1 MVSRSLFTAGTAALS
16 VLATVDATSYLKYS
30 TVPGYFLQDIETTA
44 TDGFDYTATNFGLI
58 DQSYDSD
65 ASFDPTGTKTQWE
78 RFENEV
84 SVLNADSTADERYA
98 VLYLGRHGEG
108 YHNVAES
115 SYGTP
120 AWNCYWS
127 ELDGNGTFVWADAKV
142 TPNGVAQAEKAH
154 AFWISQIASQKQSI
168 PESFYTSPLSRCLE
182 TAKITFESLVTP
194 FKPLIK
200 EYLREG
206 ISMHTCD
213 RRSSKSYI
221 AENYPGWPFEA
232 GFTEKDELWTKT
244 TAETQSAQDK
254 RSKSALDS
262 IFSSDPS
269 SFLSITS
276 HSGEIGSLL
285 RVVGHRK
292 FSLSTGAV
300 IPVLVKVEKVE
311 GTAPYTSV
319 APAEAQATC
328 NAPPITSI
336 ADVGCVCSSTTSA
349 SVSASTSASA
359 SGSASASASASVT
372 ASASASVTTSA
383 SASVSAS
390 TSGGASNT
398 TLLSTTSTV
407 YATSVHTITKC
418 PATVTNCPIGSVTT
432 ITYVDYTTVCPV
444 GTVPT
449 VTPEA
454 PYPSANG
461 TTIIPQ
467 KPSSANGT
475 TIVPQN
481 PSSSI
486 VPSSQPS
493 SIIPSSATSLLSSS
507 IAMTAGFAL
516 FAFWM

>member
-1 MVSRSLFTAGTAALS
+1 MMSRSLFTAGTAALS
-16 VLATVDATSYLKYS
+16 ILATVDATSYLKYS
-30 TVPGYFLQDIETTA
+30 TVPGYFVQDIDSTP

-58 DQSYDSD
+58 DQQYDSD

-84 SVLNADSTADERYA
+84 GRLNAHSEINERYA

-154 AFWISQIASQKQSI
+154 DFWASQVSTQKQSL
-168 PESFYTSPLSRCLE
+168 PESYYTSPMSRCLE
-182 TAKITFESLVTP
+182 TAKITFEGLVTP

-213 RRSSKSYI
+213 RRSTKSYI
-221 AENYPGWPFEA
+221 ASNYPGWPFEA

-244 TAETQSAQDK
+244 TAETPSAQDK

-262 IFSSDPS
+262 IFSSDKS
-269 SFLSITS
+269 TFLSITS

-292 FSLSTGAV
+292 FSLSTGSV
-300 IPVLVKVEKVE
+300 IPVLVKVEKVK
-311 GTAPYTSV
+311 GDAPYTSV
-319 APAEAQATC
+319 APWEAQATC

-336 ADVGCVCSSTTSA
+336 DGTGCVCSSTTSA
-349 SVSASTSASA
+349 SASASATVSASTSASA
-359 SGSASASASASVT
+359 T
-372 ASASASVTTSA
+372 ASASTTGGSN
-383 SASVSAS
+383 S
-390 TSGGASNT
+390 T
-398 TLLSTTSTV
+398 LISTTSTV

-418 PATVTNCPIGSVTT
+418 PATVTDCPIGSVTT
-432 ITYVDYTTVCPV
+432 VTYEDYTTVCPV
-444 GTVPT
+444 ETLPT

-454 PYPSANG
+454 PYPSSNG
-461 TTIIPQ
+461 TTVIPQ
-467 KPSSANGT
+467 K
-475 TIVPQN
+475 
-481 PSSSI
+481 SSSS
-486 VPSSQPS
+486 VLPTERPSTF
-493 SIIPSSATSLLSSS
+493 PSSATSLLTSG
-507 IAMTAGFAL
+507 IAMTAGLAL

>member
-1 MVSRSLFTAGTAALS
+1 MLAVLNSTTHLYTVVLFSFDMMSRSLFYGTAALS
-16 VLATVDATSYLKYS
+16 VLATVEATSYLKYS
-30 TVPGYFLQDIETTA
+30 TVPGYFLQDIESTP

-58 DQSYDSD
+58 NQSYDSD
-65 ASFDPTGTKTQWE
+65 ATFDAAGTKTQWE

-84 SVLNADSTADERYA
+84 EVLNAGCGADERYA

-142 TPNGVAQAEKAH
+142 TPNGIAQAEKAN
-154 AFWISQIASQKQSI
+154 AFWTSQVASEKQSL
-168 PESFYTSPLSRCLE
+168 PESYYTSPMSRCLE
-182 TAKITFESLVTP
+182 TAKITFEGLVTP

-244 TAETQSAQDK
+244 TAETPSAQDK

-262 IFSSDPS
+262 IFTSNKHT
-269 SFLSITS
+269 FLSITS
-276 HSGEIGSLL
+276 HSGEIASLL

-292 FSLSTGAV
+292 FSLSTGSV
-300 IPVLVKVEKVE
+300 IPVLVKVEKVK
-311 GTAPYTSV
+311 GTAPHTSV
-319 APAEAQATC
+319 APWEAQATC
-328 NAPPITSI
+328 NAPPVTSLE
-336 ADVGCVCSSTTSA
+336 DGGCVCSSTTSA
-349 SVSASTSASA
+349 SATASVTASTSAS
-359 SGSASASASASVT
+359 T
-372 ASASASVTTSA
+372 TDSVTTP
-383 SASVSAS
+383 
-390 TSGGASNT
+390 TGASNT

-418 PATVTNCPIGSVTT
+418 PATVTDCPIGSVTT
-432 ITYVDYTTVCPV
+432 ITYEDYTTVCPV

-461 TTIIPQ
+461 TTYTPQ
-467 KPSSANGT
+467 K
-475 TIVPQN
+475 

-486 VPSSQPS
+486 VPTGRPS
-493 SIIPSSATSLLSSS
+493 TIPSSATSLITSGL
-507 IAMTAGFAL
+507 AMTAGFAL

>member
-1 MVSRSLFTAGTAALS
+1 MVSRSLFTAGAAALS
-16 VLATVDATSYLKYS
+16 VFATVDATSSYLKYS
-30 TVPGYFLQDIETTA
+30 TVPGYFLQDIDSTA

-65 ASFDPTGTKTQWE
+65 ASFDPEGTKTQWE

-84 SVLNADSTADERYA
+84 AALNIGSTADERYA

-127 ELDGNGTFVWADAKV
+127 ELDGNGTFVWADAQV
-142 TPNGVAQAEKAH
+142 TPNGIAQAEKAH
-154 AFWISQIASQKQSI
+154 AFWTSQIASQKQSL
-168 PESFYTSPLSRCLE
+168 PESFYTSPMSRCLE
-182 TAKITFESLVTP
+182 TAKLTFEGLVTP
-194 FKPLIK
+194 FTPLIK

-213 RRSSKSYI
+213 RRSTKSYI
-221 AENYPGWPFEA
+221 ASNYPGWPFEA

-244 TAETQSAQDK
+244 TAESSSAQDE

-292 FSLSTGAV
+292 FSLSTGSV
-300 IPVLVKVEKVE
+300 IPVVVKVEKVK
-311 GTAPYTSV
+311 GDAPYTSV
-319 APAEAQATC
+319 APWEAQATC
-328 NAPPITSI
+328 NAPPITSL

-349 SVSASTSASA
+349 SASATTSASA
-359 SGSASASASASVT
+359 SASASATGSATDSGSGSASASASASGSGSAT
-372 ASASASVTTSA
+372 GSASASAF
-383 SASVSAS
+383 AS
-390 TSGGASNT
+390 TTTGASSS
-398 TLLSTTSTV
+398 TLGFTTSTV

-432 ITYVDYTTVCPV
+432 ITYEDYTTVCPV

-449 VTPEA
+449 ITPEA

-461 TTIIPQ
+461 TTVIPQ
-467 KPSSANGT
+467 KPSSSVLPTGR
-475 TIVPQN
+475 
-481 PSSSI
+481 PST
-486 VPSSQPS
+486 
-493 SIIPSSATSLLSSS
+493 IPSSATSLLTSS